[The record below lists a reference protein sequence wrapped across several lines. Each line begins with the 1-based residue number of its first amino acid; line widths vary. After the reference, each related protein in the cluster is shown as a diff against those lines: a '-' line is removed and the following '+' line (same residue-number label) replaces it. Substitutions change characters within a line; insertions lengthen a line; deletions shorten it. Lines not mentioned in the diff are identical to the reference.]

1 VPSVICSKEKKMSTP
16 VIEIPEPT
24 ATPAKTQVDPRQ
36 NASLDRVADKR
47 ADAARVKKKKK
58 RDAHRVALR
67 RSHTK
72 G

>member
-1 VPSVICSKEKKMSTP
+1 MVCRPSKEKKMATP
-16 VIEIPEPT
+16 TIEISEPVV
-24 ATPAKTQVDPRQ
+24 PAETRADSKPHVSQ
-36 NASLDRVADKR
+36 DRSADKR
-47 ADAARVKKKKK
+47 ADALKAKKKQK